1 METRHVLRSLAGAC
15 TMVMSSHILSEVER
29 TADRVAILLQGHL
42 LGVWALAD
50 TPDLE
55 ALFLSLT

>member
-1 METRHVLRSLAGAC
+1 
-15 TMVMSSHILSEVER
+15 MSSHILSEVER
-29 TADRVAILLQGHL
+29 TADRVAILLQGQL
-42 LGVWALAD
+42 LGVHVLAD

>member
-1 METRHVLRSLAGAC
+1 
-15 TMVMSSHILSEVER
+15 MSSHILGEVEKV
-29 TADRVAILLQGHL
+29 ADRVAILLQGRL
-42 LGVWALAD
+42 LSVQAMAD

>member
-1 METRHVLRSLAGAC
+1 
-15 TMVMSSHILSEVER
+15 MSSHILGEVEKI
-29 TADRVAILLQGHL
+29 ADRVAILLRGRL
-42 LGVWALAD
+42 LSVEAIAD